1 MEIKITDSASEYIK
15 EELSNKRDNTFV
27 RVFVTGM
34 GWAGPSFGLA
44 LDEQKDTDN
53 VYDIRGIK
61 VLFDKDTSDFVRG
74 FEIDYKKSLF
84 GSRLLVNEIYS
95 SERTCG

>member
-34 GWAGPSFGLA
+34 G
-44 LDEQKDTDN
+44 
-53 VYDIRGIK
+53 
-61 VLFDKDTSDFVRG
+61 
-74 FEIDYKKSLF
+74 
-84 GSRLLVNEIYS
+84 
-95 SERTCG
+95 